1 MRYPFLLQ
9 TTRLSERTERAA
21 NETNDSSDETD
32 SDSDE
37 SDSVSDE
44 DVTTASSDDS
54 DVTTTSMDTIDE
66 CALLRDYVDSQ
77 LSDIPQSRIVFLGP
91 SALYVRVLNKT
102 VPGLLELLES
112 TPSLFA
118 NVSRVIGD
126 TFGRSAEESYTEVAA
141 LAPVFVDVAN
151 DSCGISLSQQ
161 QIRNVTLL
169 FEAGVATYL
178 FTAQACDVLNQTS
191 VEAAVAAASA
201 AAADAAAAA
210 AADGR
215 AVRIALAIELDR
227 SYGVRLFSV
236 RIDFV
241 IGLAFI
247 LDDVTAR
254 AQTALDEFLF
264 VVNEFCGIP
273 TLSDVTLAQ
282 LRQYYLV
289 DVVNAAMAS
298 SP

>member
-126 TFGRSAEESYTEVAA
+126 TFGRTAEESYTEVAA
-141 LAPVFVDVAN
+141 LPPVFVAVAN
-151 DSCGISLSQQ
+151 ESCGISLSPQ

-169 FEAGVATYL
+169 FEAGVASYL

-210 AADGR
+210 DGR
-215 AVRIALAIELDR
+215 AVRIALSIELDR
-227 SYGVRLFSV
+227 SYGVRLLSV

-241 IGLAFI
+241 IGLAFT

-264 VVNEFCGIP
+264 VVNDFCGIP